1 MNGKE
6 RTMEANAYVPAGAR
20 LVTEGSGAA
29 PELWNPNSV
38 ALWSFLFT
46 PVFGTA
52 LTLRNYRALGDER
65 GVRSAWAW
73 LIVSLLAFLPSAIV
87 PKFAILYLVVW
98 YLAWQQK
105 QVRAVSSRW
114 GKSYPR
120 RGWTLPLLFGLACL
134 VMLGL
139 IRSWLKIV

>member
-1 MNGKE
+1 M
-6 RTMEANAYVPAGAR
+6 TMEANAYAPAGA
-20 LVTEGSGAA
+20 LLATEGSEAA

-46 PVFGTA
+46 PVFGTT
-52 LTLRNYRALGDER
+52 LTLKNYQALGDEK
-65 GVRSAWAW
+65 GVRAAWAW
-73 LIVSLLAFLPSAIV
+73 LIVSLLVAIPSVVV
-87 PKFAILYLVVW
+87 PRFAILYLIIW

-120 RGWTLPLLFGLACL
+120 RGWVLPLLFGLACL
-134 VMLGL
+134 VTLGL
-139 IRSWLKIV
+139 IRSWLRVV